1 MDDDEDIRILAED
14 IKRNGLMHNL
24 VVFREEGMVYVLLSG
39 ERRFRA
45 LNYLQE
51 KGDATWNIVNCNV
64 VITPLS
70 KNERKVLLYSA
81 NLQVRGGF
89 SDEAFA
95 ARRLRNLSPACK
107 KNLII

>member
-1 MDDDEDIRILAED
+1 
-14 IKRNGLMHNL
+14 
-24 VVFREEGMVYVLLSG
+24 MVYVLLSG

-89 SDEAFA
+89 SDEAI
-95 ARRLRNLSPACK
+95 RRQAIAEFITCLQKEPYNMSREEALGATKASVP
-107 KNLII
+107 